1 MGGTNAEMSIA
12 QYLIFVSPLV
22 VTLLV
27 VFGMKYFAAISQA
40 RARLASDELYRAL
53 AEKAVTVQAENQ
65 ATLVTLRAE
74 LARVGA
80 SLATVE
86 KILQQVE

>member
-1 MGGTNAEMSIA
+1 MSNGGQMSIA

-22 VTLLV
+22 ITILV
-27 VFGMKYFAAISQA
+27 VFGMKYFSALFQA
-40 RARLASDELYRAL
+40 RARLANDALYRAL
-53 AEKAVTVQAENQ
+53 AEKAVTAQTENQ
-65 ATLVTLRAE
+65 AALSAIRAD
-74 LARVGA
+74 LAKFAG

>member
-1 MGGTNAEMSIA
+1 MSNGGQMSMA

-22 VTLLV
+22 VTILV
-27 VFGMKYFAAISQA
+27 VFGMKYFSALFQA
-40 RARLASDELYRAL
+40 RARLANDALYQAL
-53 AEKAVTVQAENQ
+53 AEKAVNAQAQNQ
-65 ATLVTLRAE
+65 ASLSAIRAD
-74 LARVGA
+74 LTKFAT

>member
-1 MGGTNAEMSIA
+1 MATGGEMTTT

-22 VTLLV
+22 VTILV
-27 VFGMKYFAAISQA
+27 VFGMKYFSALFQA
-40 RARLASDELYRAL
+40 RARLANDGLYRTL
-53 AEKAVTVQAENQ
+53 AEKAVAVQSENQ
-65 ATLVTLRAE
+65 VA
-74 LARVGA
+74 LAAIRSDLTRFAG